1 MNGKKT
7 VFVGM
12 SGGVD
17 SSLSAFLLKQQGYH
31 VVGAYMKN
39 WSKDLPG
46 MHCPW
51 AEDLADA
58 KRVATKLGIDFLVF
72 DFERDYKE
80 KVVDYMLEEFRLGRT
95 PNPDVMCNQ
104 EIKFKL
110 FFEIAR
116 QRGADLIATGHYA
129 RTTDGKLLMAKDQ
142 NKDQT
147 YFLYRVSSEALRQTI
162 FPLGDM
168 LKSDVKKMAE
178 ENGLHN
184 AYKKESMGVCFVGDV
199 GMRDFLQEYF
209 ETKFGD
215 IIEEE
220 SGEVLGRHSGAI
232 FYTIGQRHGMS
243 VGSDL
248 PYYVTRKDVEKNIVY
263 VSKNINHANLWTKN
277 IKLKEIFLREKIL
290 DGEEIFVRLRHRA
303 ELLPAIFKD
312 NSLLFDGEIR
322 VTADGQSAV
331 LYKNG
336 VCLGG
341 GVIN

>member
-31 VVGAYMKN
+31 VVGVYMKN

-58 KRVATKLGIDFLVF
+58 KRVATKLGIEFLVF
-72 DFERDYKE
+72 DFEKDYKE

-129 RTTDGKLLMAKDQ
+129 KAADGKLLMAKDQ

-147 YFLYRVSSEALRQTI
+147 YFLYRVSSEALKKTI

-168 LKSDVKKMAE
+168 LKNDVKKMAE

-232 FYTIGQRHGMS
+232 FYTIGQRHGMN
-243 VGSDL
+243 VGSGL
-248 PYYVTRKDVEKNIVY
+248 PYYVTRKDIEKNIVY
-263 VSKNINHANLWTKN
+263 VSKNINHENLWTRKIN
-277 IKLKEIFLREKIL
+277 LKEVFLREKIVG
-290 DGEEIFVRLRHRA
+290 GEKILVRLRHRA
-303 ELLPAIFKD
+303 ELLPVVFDD
-312 NSLLFDGEIR
+312 NSLLFDEEIR
-322 VTADGQSAV
+322 ATASGQSAV
-331 LYKNG
+331 LYKDG

-341 GVIN
+341 GIVV

>member
-1 MNGKKT
+1 
-7 VFVGM
+7 
-12 SGGVD
+12 
-17 SSLSAFLLKQQGYH
+17 
-31 VVGAYMKN
+31 
-39 WSKDLPG
+39 

-58 KRVATKLGIDFLVF
+58 KRVATKLGIEFLVF
-72 DFERDYKE
+72 DFEKDYKE

-129 RTTDGKLLMAKDQ
+129 RTADGKLLMARDQ

-168 LKSDVKKMAE
+168 LKTDVKKMAE

-215 IIEEE
+215 IVEEE
-220 SGEVLGRHSGAI
+220 SGEILGKHSGAI
-232 FYTIGQRHGMS
+232 FHTIGQRHGLN

-263 VSKNINHANLWTKN
+263 VSKNINHENLWTRK
-277 IKLKEIFLREKIL
+277 IDLKEVFLREKIT
-290 DGEEIFVRLRHRA
+290 DGEKIMVRLRHRA
-303 ELLPAIFKD
+303 ELLPVVFKD
-312 NSLLFDGEIR
+312 SSLLFDEEIR